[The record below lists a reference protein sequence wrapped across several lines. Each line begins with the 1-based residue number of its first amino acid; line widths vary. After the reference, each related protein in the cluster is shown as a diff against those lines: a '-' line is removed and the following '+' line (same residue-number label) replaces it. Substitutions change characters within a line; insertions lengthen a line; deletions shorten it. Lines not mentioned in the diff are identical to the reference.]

1 MSPPSQDTPPK
12 RFSRRALVAAA
23 VAAVLVIGGGTAIAV
38 AATSQKSAP
47 QPPAAAQTPAP
58 TTSAAPSP
66 GRSTPAPSTAHA
78 TGHQPT
84 FTTRGPLLP
93 RAAPTAL
100 SIPAINVHS
109 SLLQLGINAD
119 HSVQVP
125 PLERD
130 SRAGWYKYSPTPG
143 QLGPAILL
151 GHIDSAKYGPGIFF
165 ELGKLKPGDPVSV
178 TRADGTVA
186 VFRID
191 KVAEYP
197 KSTFPTLEV
206 YGNID
211 HAGLRLITCGGKFDF
226 SSHNYEDNIVAYASL
241 VSSHRG

>member
-1 MSPPSQDTPPK
+1 MPNL
-12 RFSRRALVAAA
+12 SRRTLIAAA
-23 VAAVLVIGGGTAIAV
+23 VAAVLVVGGGTAIAV

-47 QPPAAAQTPAP
+47 EPSKAAQTPAP
-58 TTSAAPSP
+58 TTSASSAPTTSAAAP
-66 GRSTPAPSTAHA
+66 TTTPHP

-84 FTTRGPLLP
+84 FTTRGPLLA
-93 RAAPTAL
+93 RSVPTGV
-100 SIPAINVHS
+100 SIPAIGVTS
-109 SLLQLGINAD
+109 PMLQLGINAD

-151 GHIDSAKYGPGIFF
+151 GHIDSKKYGPGIFF
-165 ELGKLKPGDPVSV
+165 KLGKLKPGDTVNV
-178 TRADGTVA
+178 TRSDHTVA
-186 VFRID
+186 VFRVD
-191 KVAEYP
+191 KVAQYA